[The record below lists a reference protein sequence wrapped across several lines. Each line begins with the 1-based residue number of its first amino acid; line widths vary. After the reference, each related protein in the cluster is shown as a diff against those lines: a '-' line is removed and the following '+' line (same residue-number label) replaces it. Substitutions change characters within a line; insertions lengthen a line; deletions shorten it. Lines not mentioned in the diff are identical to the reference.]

1 MSENKKLIWD
11 IPIRL
16 FHWAIVITLC
26 YSWYSMEIE
35 GDLGH
40 HFLSGY
46 IALGLIL
53 FRIVW
58 GIIGSRYARF
68 GSFIY
73 KPSEISAYLK
83 TFFNREG
90 GKYAGHNPLGGLSVL
105 ALLLV
110 ILIQTGTGMFA
121 DDEDYYFAP
130 LNDYVSGS
138 TAGRITEFHGVNAKI
153 IFGLAILHIVA
164 ILFYRLY
171 KKENLITA
179 MITGKKSDEQDRYE
193 PIRDSRLPRAII
205 LAIIISAAVYGVVNY
220 L

>member
-11 IPIRL
+11 IPTRL

-35 GDLGH
+35 NDLDH

-53 FRIVW
+53 FRIIW
-58 GIIGSRYARF
+58 GIVGSRYARY

-73 KPSEISAYLK
+73 RPSEIIAYAK
-83 TFFNREG
+83 TLFSREG
-90 GKYAGHNPLGGLSVL
+90 GKYAGHNPMGGLSVL

-110 ILIQTGTGMFA
+110 ILVQTGTGMFA

-130 LNDYVSGS
+130 LNEYVSSS
-138 TAGRITEFHGVNAKI
+138 TASTITEIHEINSKI
-153 IFGLAILHIVA
+153 ILGLAVLHIVA
-164 ILFYRLY
+164 IFFYRLY
-171 KKENLITA
+171 KKEKLFLA
-179 MITGKKSDEQDRYE
+179 MLTGKKPDEQDSYE
-193 PIRDSRLPRAII
+193 PIPGSRLPAAII
-205 LAIIISAAVYGVVNY
+205 LAIIVSAAVYGVVNY